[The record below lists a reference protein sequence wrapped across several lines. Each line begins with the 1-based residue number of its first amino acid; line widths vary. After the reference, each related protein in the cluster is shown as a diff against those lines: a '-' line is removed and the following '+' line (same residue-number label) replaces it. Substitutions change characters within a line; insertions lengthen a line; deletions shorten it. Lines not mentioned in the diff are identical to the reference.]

1 MKTTTSEP
9 QSTTAMKTMQHI
21 RTVRPKQRHAS
32 AVGVGTKVNFQK
44 KLFIFATCK
53 KKTKSCKPMCYNTIP
68 QTLNTK
74 NGSKQNQSRPKQK

>member
-44 KLFIFATCK
+44 NYSSSPHIK
-53 KKTKSCKPMCYNTIP
+53 KKNQIM
-68 QTLNTK
+68 QTNVL
-74 NGSKQNQSRPKQK
+74 